1 MEAAR
6 STTRASGPNW
16 RPTVIGT
23 GEEIGDRQVLLSAL
37 VVWPAQGVLDR
48 PLTTLKGVGPK
59 LASASSKDLGVESL
73 RDMLLHLPR
82 LHRNLVEVTPLREV
96 RAGEEATVAV
106 EVRSAKVRPT
116 RKRRLTILEAEV
128 VDAEGAAGKI
138 VWFNRPWLSDRLE
151 PGTRLLARGK
161 IGKNG
166 FAVAEHEFIGAGEL
180 PGGASGGADH
190 ETAEDRSAGEHWI
203 RPGRPGGTPPSGI
216 HTTGLVPVYPASER
230 VRPPRLREWAWQVA
244 GLANALAEPI
254 PGRERATRGLPSSAD
269 SIVGAH
275 LPPDAE
281 RLEQARQ
288 ALAFEEL
295 SLYQATL
302 AVRRRR
308 RRSSVRAVA
317 LAPPD
322 GRMSDWIGSLP
333 FELTADQRRA
343 VDEIDR
349 DLTGEV
355 PMQRLL
361 MGEVGSGKTV
371 VALYAMLR
379 AVYDGGQA
387 ALMAPT
393 ETLAEQHHRTLEG
406 LAGPDGPRVVL
417 LTGSVPDSERDGPL
431 NALADGDPLLVV
443 GTHALIESSVEFS
456 RLRIAVIDEQHRFGV
471 RQRAELDRKGEG
483 GSAPHSLHMTAT
495 PIPRTL
501 SLTAYGDLDT
511 TSLRGLPS
519 GRKPVQTRIV
529 EDGGR
534 SDAYGFIRDRLRE
547 GRQAFIVCPLVS
559 ESVMVE
565 AKAAEQE
572 ASRLAAGEFRDFSLA
587 VLHGQQSAEEKQRTM
602 LSFAGGDIDVL
613 VATSVIE
620 VGIDVPNAT
629 VMVIEGAERFGLSQ
643 LHQLRGRVGRGEH
656 ASHCL
661 LFADARSEAAKTR
674 LEAIETERD
683 GFRLAE
689 VDLTIRGEGELLG
702 TRQHGLPRFL
712 AASLPDDLPLLLEA
726 REMVERL
733 LDTGSVEAEIL
744 IDAARM
750 RFGDERAQRLAA

>member
-1 MEAAR
+1 M
-6 STTRASGPNW
+6 
-16 RPTVIGT
+16 
-23 GEEIGDRQVLLSAL
+23 
-37 VVWPAQGVLDR
+37 
-48 PLTTLKGVGPK
+48 
-59 LASASSKDLGVESL
+59 
-73 RDMLLHLPR
+73 
-82 LHRNLVEVTPLREV
+82 
-96 RAGEEATVAV
+96 AV

-138 VWFNRPWLSDRLE
+138 VWFNRPWLSERLE

-166 FAVAEHEFIGAGEL
+166 FAVAEHEFLGAGEL
-180 PGGASGGADH
+180 PGGMSEREDH
-190 ETAEDRSAGEHWI
+190 EVPEDRSSGAHWI
-203 RPGRPGGTPPSGI
+203 RPGIPGSTPPSGI

-230 VRPPRLREWAWQVA
+230 IRAPRLREWAWQVA
-244 GLANALAEPI
+244 GLANAVAEPI
-254 PGRERATRGLPSSAD
+254 PGRERARRRLPSSAD

-281 RLEQARQ
+281 RLEQARE

-295 SLYQATL
+295 SLYQTTL

-322 GRMSDWIGSLP
+322 HRMADWIDSLP
-333 FELTADQRRA
+333 FTFTADQRRA

-349 DLTGEV
+349 DLASEV

-361 MGEVGSGKTV
+361 MGEVGSGKT
-371 VALYAMLR
+371 ALYAMLR

-406 LAGPDGPRVVL
+406 LTGSGGPAVAL
-417 LTGSVPDSERDGPL
+417 LTGSVPDSEREGPL
-431 NALADGDPLLVV
+431 KALADGDPLLVV
-443 GTHALIESSVEFS
+443 GTHALIESSVEFA

-511 TSLRGLPS
+511 TSLRELPS

-534 SDAYGFIRDRLRE
+534 SDAYEFIRDRLRE
-547 GRQAFIVCPLVS
+547 GRQAFVVCPLVS

-587 VLHGQQSAEEKQRTM
+587 VLHGQQSTEEKQRTM
-602 LSFAGGDIDVL
+602 LAFAGGDVDVL

-674 LEAIETERD
+674 LEAIETELD

-702 TRQHGLPRFL
+702 TRQHGLPRFV

-726 REMVERL
+726 RDMVTGL
-733 LDTGSVEAEIL
+733 LDAGSVEAEIL

-750 RFGDERAQRLAA
+750 RFGDERAERLAA